1 MADKTTLPALLLKNA
16 RERRDQPAM
25 RKKYLGIWRT
35 HNWAQNADNVRA
47 LALGL
52 ASLGFTRGDNVG
64 IIGNNLPE
72 LYWTQ
77 IAAQC
82 MGGVPVPVYQDAI
95 AKELAYVLQHSE
107 VSVMVAENQ
116 EQVDKIMSIKDQMP
130 KLKWLIYC
138 DPRGMSDYDEDFLKS
153 FAEVQET
160 GRAFDSANA
169 GYFDTEVGKGDP
181 DDIALMCYTS
191 GTTGDP
197 KGVMLSH
204 ENLLCCSRVFVA
216 AEGIQDSDNFLAY
229 LPMAWV
235 GDITYGLIIS
245 MLTGA
250 TLNCP
255 EGPSTV
261 MRDLRELGPTGIIAP
276 PAIWEGM
283 LSNLQLK
290 GVSSSPLKRKLFE
303 YFSDVAGK
311 VQAHKVAGTSVPS
324 GLSLANALAEM
335 IVYGPVRDQ
344 LGLRRARW
352 CVTGGAPMGPDTFR
366 FFRGFGINLKQ
377 LYGMTEVG
385 GLVTLQPN
393 GQASPDTVGVPCPG
407 MEIRV
412 ADGGEVQIKSDG
424 VFAGYYR
431 EEEKTAEVMSEDGWY
446 RTGDAGLINE
456 NGHLVIID
464 RAKDVGKMDDGTP
477 FAPQFVELKLK
488 FSPFINEAVS
498 FGDGHPFISAMVA
511 IDFETVGK
519 WAESQALPYTNYMDL
534 SQKPEVIQLVT
545 DEVRKINLSLPDVSR
560 IKRFVLLTKDLDADD
575 NEITRTRKLRR
586 GFISEKYSPVIE
598 AFYCG
603 AKDVELR
610 LAVTFEDGSES
621 FIDAHMTIQEAA

>member
-1 MADKTTLPALLLKNA
+1 MANKTTLPALLLKNA
-16 RERRDQPAM
+16 RERSDQPTM

-52 ASLGFTRGDNVG
+52 ASLGFTRGENVG

-107 VSVMVAENQ
+107 VSVMVTENQ

-153 FAEVQET
+153 FAEVQAT

-169 GYFDTEVGKGDP
+169 GYFDAEVGKGDP

-235 GDITYGLIIS
+235 GDTAYGLIIS

-276 PAIWEGM
+276 PAVWEGM

-311 VQAHKVAGTSVPS
+311 VQTHKVAGTSVPS
-324 GLSLANALAEM
+324 GLSLANALGEL

-352 CVTGGAPMGPDTFR
+352 CVTGGAPMGPSGPWTGRPFGPLAPWAPWG
-366 FFRGFGINLKQ
+366 RGNSG
-377 LYGMTEVG
+377 
-385 GLVTLQPN
+385 
-393 GQASPDTVGVPCPG
+393 
-407 MEIRV
+407 EIAEKCRV
-412 ADGGEVQIKSDG
+412 
-424 VFAGYYR
+424 
-431 EEEKTAEVMSEDGWY
+431 
-446 RTGDAGLINE
+446 
-456 NGHLVIID
+456 
-464 RAKDVGKMDDGTP
+464 
-477 FAPQFVELKLK
+477 
-488 FSPFINEAVS
+488 
-498 FGDGHPFISAMVA
+498 SA
-511 IDFETVGK
+511 
-519 WAESQALPYTNYMDL
+519 
-534 SQKPEVIQLVT
+534 
-545 DEVRKINLSLPDVSR
+545 
-560 IKRFVLLTKDLDADD
+560 
-575 NEITRTRKLRR
+575 
-586 GFISEKYSPVIE
+586 
-598 AFYCG
+598 
-603 AKDVELR
+603 
-610 LAVTFEDGSES
+610 
-621 FIDAHMTIQEAA
+621 

>member
-16 RERRDQPAM
+16 RERSDQPAM
-25 RKKYLGIWRT
+25 RKKHLGIWRT
-35 HNWAQNADNVRA
+35 HTWADNAENVRA
-47 LALGL
+47 LSLGL
-52 ASLGFTRGDNVG
+52 ASLGFARGDNVG
-64 IIGNNLPE
+64 IIGNNLPQ

-95 AKELAYVLQHSE
+95 AKELAFVLRHSE
-107 VSVMVAENQ
+107 VKVMVAEDQ
-116 EQVDKIMSIKDQMP
+116 EQVDKIMSIKDQLP
-130 KLKWLIYC
+130 NLKWVIYC
-138 DPRGMSDYDEDFLKS
+138 DSRGMKDYDEDFLKS
-153 FAEVQET
+153 FAEVQAA
-160 GRAFDSANA
+160 GREYDVANSGFFDA
-169 GYFDTEVGKGDP
+169 EVGQGDP
-181 DDIALMCYTS
+181 DDVALMCYTS
-191 GTTGDP
+191 GTTGNP

-204 ENLLCCSRVFVA
+204 ENLLSCSRVFVA
-216 AEGIQDSDNFLAY
+216 AEGIRAGDDFLAY

-235 GDITYGLIIS
+235 GDTAYSLIIS

-276 PAIWEGM
+276 PAVWEGM

-290 GVSSSPLKRKLFE
+290 GVSSSPLKRKVFE
-303 YFSDVAGK
+303 YFSAVAGQ
-311 VQAHKVAGTSVPS
+311 VQAHKAAGTAIPS
-324 GLSLANALAEM
+324 GLGLANALGEL

-352 CVTGGAPMGPDTFR
+352 CVTGGAPMGPDTFG

-385 GLVTLQPN
+385 GLATLQPDD
-393 GQASPDTVGVPCPG
+393 QASPDTVGLPCPG
-407 MEIRV
+407 MEIRI
-412 ADGGEVQIKSDG
+412 ADDGEVQIKSDG
-424 VFAGYYR
+424 VFAGYFR
-431 EEEKTAEVMSEDGWY
+431 EEEKTAEVLSKDGWY
-446 RTGDAGLINE
+446 RTGDAGVLNE

-464 RAKDVGKMDDGTP
+464 RAKDVGKLDDGTP

-488 FSPFINEAVS
+488 FSPYINEAVS
-498 FGDGHPFISAMVA
+498 FGDGHPFISAMLA

-519 WAESQALPYTNYMDL
+519 WAEGKALPYTNYMDL
-534 SQKPEVIQLVT
+534 SQKPEVIQLIT
-545 DEVRKINLSLPDVSR
+545 DEVRKINQSLPEVSR

-586 GFISEKYSPVIE
+586 GFIAEKYGPVIE
-598 AFYCG
+598 AFYGG
-603 AKDVELR
+603 ANDVELR
-610 LAVTFEDGSES
+610 LSVTFEDGSES
-621 FIDAHMTIQEAA
+621 FVDAHMKIQEAA